1 MHSQSPPCTVFLHT
15 HVTILQDYFDQQ
27 QWGWALSNNF
37 ASNGFKTFIIQN
49 LIMQYAMEE

>member
-1 MHSQSPPCTVFLHT
+1 MHSQSPPCTVFLHP